1 MSVKEAIANT
11 KEAKEQAER
20 PQGDSNSNENIND
33 L

>member
-1 MSVKEAIANT
+1 MSVKEAIADT

-20 PQGDSNSNENIND
+20 PHGDSNSSENIDD